1 MPDGTQ
7 ARPNVLSWMFRS
19 RTTGRITVAQL
30 PNWPLATWLLATVV
44 LWLVDPQGW
53 VRVGITV
60 VSTLALAVWA
70 VDEVLRGVNPFRRLL
85 GGVVLGWLVVSLV
98 TRG

>member
-1 MPDGTQ
+1 
-7 ARPNVLSWMFRS
+7 MFRS

-30 PNWPLATWLLATVV
+30 PNWPLGTWLLATVV

-53 VRVGITV
+53 FRTALTV
-60 VSTLALAVWA
+60 VAFLALAGWA

-85 GGVVLGWLVVSLV
+85 GGVVLVWLVISLA